1 LAPKTPEVNTKKER
15 ERDKLRQLVHA
26 CMTNTEYPYH
36 ITDSVVWFPRKLS
49 DLDTFAEKV
58 MEMGE
63 ELSKFFKM
71 RKKKFPR
78 VIFFFWLTPPS
89 LFV

>member
-1 LAPKTPEVNTKKER
+1 MKER

-26 CMTNTEYPYH
+26 CMANIGYPYQ

-71 RKKKFPR
+71 RKK
-78 VIFFFWLTPPS
+78 S
-89 LFV
+89 SHGLFSFSG